1 MRERKRSTGLLVM
14 GVSSTIAF
22 ILSAIALARYV
33 DRLPDDLVGVVLYS
47 ITLVLF
53 AILAFGSYIRWR
65 KERA

>member
-1 MRERKRSTGLLVM
+1 M
-14 GVSSTIAF
+14 GVSSAIAF

-53 AILAFGSYIRWR
+53 AILAFGSYIVWR
-65 KERA
+65 KERT